1 MGVFGGARHQ
11 WPEPRASERRARRR
25 IDDPARLAPMSTPED
40 DLDPIALYAIERVA
54 EGETLTAIGQALGMP
69 MGTLFSRCTAT
80 SELQRRYWLAK
91 EASAEVLESELI
103 ETCRDLSLTNDKAAR
118 VKLAG
123 LQWLLSKRCTK
134 RYGDRLALDHASPDG
149 SMSPKEAVDMSKLSD
164 TAVAELM
171 AARKP
176 KEVK

>member
-1 MGVFGGARHQ
+1 MTDQ
-11 WPEPRASERRARRR
+11 P
-25 IDDPARLAPMSTPED
+25 D

-54 EGETLTAIGQALGMP
+54 EGETLTAIAGALGMP
-69 MGTLFSRCTAT
+69 MGTLFSRCTST

-149 SMSPKEAVDMSKLSD
+149 SMSPKDAAPVDQALVAALVDKLTD
-164 TAVAELM
+164 
-171 AARKP
+171 
-176 KEVK
+176 

>member
-1 MGVFGGARHQ
+1 
-11 WPEPRASERRARRR
+11 
-25 IDDPARLAPMSTPED
+25 MSQPTE

-54 EGETLTAIGQALGMP
+54 EGETLTAIADALGMS
-69 MGTLFSRCTAT
+69 MGALFNRCTYT

-91 EASAEVLESELI
+91 EASAEVLEAELI

-123 LQWLLSKRCTK
+123 LQWLLSKRCSK
-134 RYGDRLALDHASPDG
+134 RYGERLALDHASPDG
-149 SMSPKEAVDMSKLSD
+149 SMSPKEAVDMTKLSD
-164 TAVAELM
+164 KALSELM

-176 KEVK
+176 KDP